1 METIFSDRGNVYSE
15 NCSSRL
21 VLDRIGDKW
30 SVLVVGQLASGTCR
44 FGELRRTIEGISPKV
59 LTHTLRSLERDGIV
73 NRRIYATIP
82 PKVEYSLT
90 PLGVTLVD
98 LVVAI
103 RDWAEDNIDAV
114 LSAQQRF
121 DQQQAS
127 ADDAE

>member
-1 METIFSDRGNVYSE
+1 METIFTTRGNVYSE
-15 NCSSRL
+15 ACPSRM

-30 SVLVVGQLASGTCR
+30 SMLVVGQLANGTCR
-44 FGELRRTIEGISPKV
+44 FGELRRAIEGISPKV

-73 NRRIYATIP
+73 NRRIYAMIP

-90 PLGVTLVD
+90 PLGFTLVD

-103 RDWAEDNIDAV
+103 RDWAEQNIDSV